1 MEANAPQPTRSTP
14 VLNGS
19 GDSSITWTEENDE
32 VMEKVIAKKMAEGV
46 SFFIVKPRLFGVIP
60 TGRKKASSVDEAM
73 RGRALSV
80 RDADFAAVIADGSA
94 QLAKRPEG
102 GNYEGQIVRDAKIAA
117 RSHTVAV
124 GARAGG

>member
-1 MEANAPQPTRSTP
+1 MQAQDPQPTRSTT
-14 VLNGS
+14 VLNNS

-46 SFFIVKPRLFGVIP
+46 SFFVVKPRLFGVIP
-60 TGRKKASSVDEAM
+60 TGRKKAASIEEAM

-94 QLAKRPEG
+94 HLARRPDG
-102 GNYEGQIVRDAKIAA
+102 GEYQGELVRDPKVAA